1 MFGRHTYLEC
11 FETGTVSR
19 PGEQG
24 PWRAGVVGFN
34 LSIDDRSQLPVIRDR
49 FASEAGEP
57 ARIDITRNGTTNLPS
72 YDSLSRNSQ
81 KTYNAPGIDVSAII
95 KAPCEDRI
103 TLDKKRDRIYPPDR
117 LLNDVT
123 GVAATVN
130 PVELKSILQL
140 FRASGYMIRKE
151 GEAQIAS
158 GPEITFTLIPE
169 KPNTPRILT
178 LDLSLNHEKPA
189 EQTYRFSTAS
199 ELQFHGSTAKWT
211 FTFPKN

>member
-1 MFGRHTYLEC
+1 M
-11 FETGTVSR
+11 
-19 PGEQG
+19 
-24 PWRAGVVGFN
+24 
-34 LSIDDRSQLPVIRDR
+34 PVIRDR

-72 YDSLSRNSQ
+72 YDSLSRGSQ

-95 KAPCEDRI
+95 KAPYEDRI

-140 FRASGYMIRKE
+140 FRASGCMIRKE
-151 GEAQIAS
+151 GEAQNRLRPRNHLHPDS
-158 GPEITFTLIPE
+158 GKTQHPANPD
-169 KPNTPRILT
+169 PR
-178 LDLSLNHEKPA
+178 SLPQPRK
-189 EQTYRFSTAS
+189 TR
-199 ELQFHGSTAKWT
+199 
-211 FTFPKN
+211 